1 MEKNQHYLEIS
12 KQLVNLVGG
21 LDNIQGTAH
30 CATRLRIVLENNE
43 LIQLSAIENVDLVK
57 GVFVAGDQLQIIFG
71 PGLVNDIYAVF
82 ANLTHT
88 ENMSLGDIKAKTTQK
103 QNPFQKVIKSL
114 SDVFVEI
121 MPAIL
126 AAALLMG
133 LTGVLGKWD
142 VVTNNETFYAI
153 N

>member
-57 GVFVAGDQLQIIFG
+57 GVFVAGDQLQII
-71 PGLVNDIYAVF
+71 LSMIYMQC
-82 ANLTHT
+82 LRTLH
-88 ENMSLGDIKAKTTQK
+88 
-103 QNPFQKVIKSL
+103 
-114 SDVFVEI
+114 
-121 MPAIL
+121 IL
-126 AAALLMG
+126 R
-133 LTGVLGKWD
+133 
-142 VVTNNETFYAI
+142 I
-153 N
+153 CH